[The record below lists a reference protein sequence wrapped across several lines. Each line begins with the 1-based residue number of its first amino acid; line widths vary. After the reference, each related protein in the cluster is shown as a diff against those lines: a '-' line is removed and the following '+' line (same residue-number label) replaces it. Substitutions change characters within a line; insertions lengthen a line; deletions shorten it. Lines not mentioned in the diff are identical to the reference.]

1 MAEMNA
7 ADFAKELLRS
17 CQNAKPYDKKADSKS
32 NDMAQLNILLSKFT
46 KSFEAN
52 FKRMENYFNQT
63 AAAAKNNQKNSEE
76 SDKLTKMQIDAYKGN
91 KLKKNTEAEQNYFKQ
106 NKKVGEQILKF
117 GKAALEKGSI
127 YVHDVGAH
135 KFLNA
140 INTALGGV
148 NPFDPTKMF
157 TAEFYKNI
165 EESIGSAA
173 TTANEAIK
181 TAPPADTK
189 EPSKGGTG
197 GGGSGL
203 RFDDYDPVELSVAF
217 NRISKVQ
224 NLITKVESA
233 LFGLG
238 EKQKGIQELAFG
250 GIIKNEV
257 AFMSASREAAFEL
270 GNVTKETQGL
280 LTANE
285 KIGRT
290 VSETGADRDDFQQN
304 YLKNLKA
311 GVKNIKTAQQIAVSQ
326 LNTEKQLGMAAGDL
340 NETFRDFAVAG
351 RMNEGQIADMGRGM
365 REVARNT
372 GLTGES
378 LKAAVSSSKSFT
390 ENLRKAATLTATA
403 SKNVLE
409 ATANFQKLGVA
420 EAGGELLKKLTS
432 STDLLMDSTSK
443 TATFLYMAAGSAG
456 KIGELQKG
464 TLLKSKQ
471 GIKELAKGME
481 NVLKKFGVSSLEA
494 VDQLSDEAKVSINFQ
509 LKTTLG
515 VELGEA
521 RSLIEAVKETGKTF
535 GDRLE
540 DVQKKLN
547 GNITAEEKI
556 AILEEKRR
564 LETSK
569 SLEVLTALDEA
580 AKGAKDMNQALSTFS
595 KRKGEFEND
604 IKAMGGSFTDGI
616 DAARTAINTSLKS
629 INEGLLKAGK
639 QQIKIDT
646 SEIENAL
653 KDPTA
658 LRELSA
664 KLSKGEQQLATA
676 QKSQLD
682 PIKQTEQTLR
692 EYNDFFRSY
701 SSSIITGVLGTIGAI
716 GVGTIAVVGI
726 LTMISLQIMGIWK
739 SLTGFV
745 KFGNKSTTESKPG
758 WVEYLAARIKGAM
771 RSVIPAAPAM
781 PSAGPA
787 APAPAATAA
796 TAAANAAPGA
806 AASTSSLKSIGKTM
820 LTSAAQITA
829 VLGPLLL
836 LIAATTL
843 LVSYMIKKFDIKPA
857 DVMFASIGLGVLL
870 LAAGGIMY
878 ALTQGEKDTEKK
890 TGGMMV
896 SAKALGKMALMGI
909 ILTLASGVIVTLMGG
924 IFAIVQGV
932 LKSTKFKAGDGFKA
946 SQGLMELFMI
956 SGALFAAMAG
966 MFQVVE
972 NGSNLFGPKIWKS
985 IGLMLLL
992 GLGLYLFG
1000 GALVQFMA
1008 SMVQFTQSVLQSMKL
1023 DSKEILNVAAKLGAM
1038 AVVLGVLV
1046 GVILMFAGA
1055 VKLLGLMLPN
1065 MTFTISIAPLASGAL
1080 LQLAGAMA
1088 ILLVGMLAFAAI
1100 GYLFGP
1106 DLITNVATGAAAVAI
1121 VALTMLIIAGSIIG
1135 LAAGI
1140 TALVASAPSTG
1151 IVAALAP
1158 AATTQLVIFAVIVAA
1173 LAIGMMFFASVINS
1187 GGVNIGA
1194 IMQAVGI
1201 TVAIMLAAGLIA
1213 GVLMV
1218 GLWGIIALGTQIA
1231 GMTVAASY
1239 AWMAAGA
1246 LLLLGAAL
1254 GVLMVGMAFLVD
1266 AVSKSRLKLEQIV
1279 YTSLVVAALAIGV
1292 GLIGAAVG
1300 FGVLGLISL
1309 GATAGPFA
1317 AAAQNA
1323 GIGLLMIVAGVAILS
1338 AGILLLWA
1346 ASSLLSTDV
1355 LLKVTTTFALL
1366 TLALVTVAIGAVIS
1380 TYALLQIGVAGF
1392 LFMVA
1397 ASLGTL
1403 GLLFISLGL
1412 EMIAGSLTAKSPKGH
1427 TLEEILN
1434 IIIENLYIFDY
1445 LVETMEEVAYAF
1457 MAIIPSLS
1465 QATIAAAM
1473 VFVWGVLFGIASF
1486 LAYLGFIGISIGLTL
1501 IERSIGLVQPQI
1513 EGLHANL
1520 DFINTTI
1527 PEVFRALANAFSVMA
1542 ASLAVIIIA
1551 ASLLGAV
1558 ALIAWLEWP
1567 ALLTGLGAVAVMVI
1581 LLGLSTFAIGSAIKS
1596 TGLDSRGQDLKNWS
1610 GIFSDIAKIMIDMS
1624 AALIAFSNAMI
1635 SFSFAMFFMGGSTI
1649 RKNEKTGAETTVI
1662 GIILADIFNALDV
1675 MVGRLEKVDL
1685 DPTELK
1691 KMAEKTQ
1698 LIGEMMKVM
1707 ASVIQSFAKD
1717 VLPLFQR
1724 SMVQFVSM
1732 SSSTIDQ
1739 IIAAKNDIEKKL
1751 PQAFGV
1757 MVTIGEQFAEA
1768 VADLGPAINS
1778 IDKAKK
1784 LGEISKVL
1792 GEMMINFAYN
1802 LPYIRQGAENLIK
1815 QSKEQD
1821 GFRAKI
1827 QPVQN
1832 TLAEGIEALKLIID
1846 TISPKIQSL
1855 TIDESLG
1862 KKLNI
1867 ASSALG
1873 DLGKSFSELA
1883 KVVNMFVG
1891 GVFSS
1896 GELVTFAA
1904 NKDKYKT
1911 DMTNALDAIVLLLT
1925 AANTSLAKEKNFDA
1939 LPKKLATMGEATKNM
1954 GKALEAFK
1962 DNAKLFTSRK
1972 LAKDFEKIKTD
1983 ASDPKTNV
1991 AKNFLEFVFNSFVK
2005 PIMAQNANPT
2015 KVLKALEVVSASG
2028 KATEAMASILDKFGK
2043 EFGKLFASKNIK
2055 NINNMISEVT
2065 KDADIGNLG
2074 VFIRDFIQFI
2084 DKKIISELIK
2094 VNFDNILD
2102 SQDVLVELPKVID
2115 GLVSL
2120 FRSFGELTRFAQ
2132 SKELKRSG
2140 DQKTAID
2147 VLNAWTT
2154 GKEGQELGQA
2164 IAKFMTFAQ
2173 DKLLKP
2179 IVGVLGTINLDTMM
2193 DASDAMKT
2201 ISDVIINLQK
2211 AMVSFGELGAMLTK
2225 QKGSGANATTY
2236 AKELQ
2241 KFMKDLQTPE
2251 TVESLGMIPD
2261 FMKFVT
2267 DNILRPIVDV
2277 NQASNIAPEDLKD
2290 AATTLEVI
2298 PQIFS
2303 GLSNMMKNFDS
2314 TFSKTVSA
2322 GSWADPSSWFQTQ
2335 KQIADFIPE
2344 AIKAAKEFGKNEK
2357 GIKELFS
2364 IIATTMIDPIFDSN
2378 LPPGDI
2384 KEAGEAYSSLSE
2396 LLPKFASFMMEMEA
2410 NLSGINFNGVGQII
2424 QNLSSI
2430 SSINGSGLVEHFANA
2445 NDYLTTLL
2453 GTMEATLEKMTR
2465 VMDIN
2470 AQINGLGGKITVGSP
2485 VATVQNNAPG
2495 AAGGATAVAATST
2508 PQVATV
2514 PTSPTTATATT
2525 NPAVNATVNNTS
2537 VANAPST
2544 IQEANSKSI
2553 NDNLV
2558 SAVNLLSQILNAT
2571 NAQGGS
2577 ALSGKSGTKTAS
2589 TGSGMAGGA
2598 GNALGGTSDTTS
2610 A

>member
-1 MAEMNA
+1 M
-7 ADFAKELLRS
+7 
-17 CQNAKPYDKKADSKS
+17 
-32 NDMAQLNILLSKFT
+32 
-46 KSFEAN
+46 
-52 FKRMENYFNQT
+52 
-63 AAAAKNNQKNSEE
+63 
-76 SDKLTKMQIDAYKGN
+76 
-91 KLKKNTEAEQNYFKQ
+91 
-106 NKKVGEQILKF
+106 
-117 GKAALEKGSI
+117 
-127 YVHDVGAH
+127 
-135 KFLNA
+135 
-140 INTALGGV
+140 
-148 NPFDPTKMF
+148 
-157 TAEFYKNI
+157 
-165 EESIGSAA
+165 
-173 TTANEAIK
+173 
-181 TAPPADTK
+181 
-189 EPSKGGTG
+189 
-197 GGGSGL
+197 
-203 RFDDYDPVELSVAF
+203 
-217 NRISKVQ
+217 
-224 NLITKVESA
+224 ITKVESA

-535 GDRLE
+535 GDRLD

-716 GVGTIAVVGI
+716 GIGTIAVVGI
-726 LTMISLQIMGIWK
+726 LTMISLEILAIYK
-739 SLTGFV
+739 ALTGFV

-781 PSAGPA
+781 PSAGTA
-787 APAPAATAA
+787 GPAPAATAT

-857 DVMFASIGLGVLL
+857 DVMFASIGLGILL

-890 TGGMMV
+890 TGGKMV

-924 IFAIVQGV
+924 IFAIVHGV
-932 LKSTKFKAGDGFKA
+932 LKSTKFKAGEGFKA

-1065 MTFTISIAPLASGAL
+1065 MTFTISIAPLASGTL

-1140 TALVASAPSTG
+1140 TALSGMVGTMEAGLGLVPVAAWELTVFAA
-1151 IVAALAP
+1151 IVAILAIAMVFFAGAINAVGLDINEVLKALAVVV
-1158 AATTQLVIFAVIVAA
+1158 VI
-1173 LAIGMMFFASVINS
+1173 
-1187 GGVNIGA
+1187 
-1194 IMQAVGI
+1194 
-1201 TVAIMLAAGLIA
+1201 TLAAALIA
-1213 GVLMV
+1213 GVLLL
-1218 GLWGIIALGTQIA
+1218 GLWGILALAGQMALATAAVAFIPQAVLTLIALAIVLG
-1231 GMTVAASY
+1231 
-1239 AWMAAGA
+1239 
-1246 LLLLGAAL
+1246 LL
-1254 GVLMVGMAFLVD
+1254 MYGMALLVD
-1266 AVSKSRLKLEQIV
+1266 AVSKSKVDLGQIM

-1317 AAAQNA
+1317 VAAQNA
-1323 GIGLLMIVAGVAILS
+1323 GIGLLMIVAGVVILS

-1346 ASSLLSTDV
+1346 ASLLLSTDI

-1380 TYALLQIGVAGF
+1380 TYALLQIGVAGL
-1392 LFMVA
+1392 LFVIA
-1397 ASLGTL
+1397 ASIGTL
-1403 GLLFISLGL
+1403 GLFFISAGL
-1412 EMIAGSLTAKSPKGH
+1412 EMIASSLTAKNPNGH
-1427 TLEEILN
+1427 TLEETLN
-1434 IIIENLYIFDY
+1434 ILIDKLYVFDY
-1445 LVETMEEVAYAF
+1445 LVEAMEEVAYAF
-1457 MAIIPSLS
+1457 LAVIPSLV

-1473 VFVWGVLFGIASF
+1473 VGTWGVLFGIASF
-1486 LAYLGFIGISIGLTL
+1486 IAYLGFIGMSIGLTL

-1527 PEVFRALANAFSVMA
+1527 PEVFRALAHSFSVMA

-1551 ASLLGAV
+1551 ATLLGVVAV
-1558 ALIAWLEWP
+1558 GAYAVWPFLLI
-1567 ALLTGLGAVAVMVI
+1567 GLGAIAAMVI

-1596 TGLDSRGQDLKNWS
+1596 TGLDSRGEDLKNWS

-1707 ASVIQSFAKD
+1707 ASVIQSFAKN

-1784 LGEISKVL
+1784 LGEISKAL

-1802 LPYIRQGAENLIK
+1802 LPYIAQGAQNLID
-1815 QSKEQD
+1815 QSKGD
-1821 GFRAKI
+1821 GYLWDYK
-1827 QPVQN
+1827 PVQDV
-1832 TLAEGIEALKLIID
+1832 LASGIDAMKLIID

-1925 AANTSLAKEKNFDA
+1925 AANTSLAKMKNFDA

-1962 DNAKLFTSRK
+1962 DSSKLFTSRK

-1991 AKNFLEFVFNSFVK
+1991 AKNFLEFVFDSFVK
-2005 PIMAQNANPT
+2005 PIMDQNANPT

-2147 VLNAWTT
+2147 VLNAWTK
-2154 GKEGQELGQA
+2154 GKDGQELGKA
-2164 IAKFMTFAQ
+2164 IANFMTFAQ
-2173 DKLLKP
+2173 DQLLKP

-2251 TVESLGMIPD
+2251 TGKTLGMIPD

-2314 TFSKTVSA
+2314 TFSKTVST
-2322 GSWADPSSWFQTQ
+2322 GSWADPSSWGQTQ
-2335 KQIADFIPE
+2335 KQIADFIPD

-2364 IIATTMIDPIFDSN
+2364 IIATTMVDPIFDSN

>member
-46 KSFEAN
+46 KSFDAN
-52 FKRMENYFNQT
+52 FKKMENYLNQI

-76 SDKLTKMQIDAYKGN
+76 SAKLTKMQIDAYKGN

-106 NKKVGEQILKF
+106 NKKVGDAALRYYK
-117 GKAALEKGSI
+117 KALEKGSI

-135 KFLNA
+135 KFLHA
-140 INTALGGV
+140 INTALRGA
-148 NPFDPTKMF
+148 NPFGEIDISKMF
-157 TAEFYKNI
+157 TAEFYKSI
-165 EESIGSAA
+165 EDGIGSAA

-181 TAPPADTK
+181 KEPPADAK
-189 EPSKGGTG
+189 KPPSKGGG
-197 GGGSGL
+197 EDKEVHLSEH
-203 RFDDYDPVELSVAF
+203 DPLETSASMIRIAKVLS
-217 NRISKVQ
+217 
-224 NLITKVESA
+224 LINKVESA

-238 EKQKGIQELAFG
+238 EKQKGIQELTFG
-250 GIIKNEV
+250 GLVKNEV

-270 GNVTKETQGL
+270 GNATKETQGL

-311 GVKNIKTAQQIAVSQ
+311 GVKNIKTAQQITVSQ
-326 LNTEKQLGMAAGDL
+326 LNTERQLGMAAGDL

-456 KIGELQKG
+456 KIGDLQKG

-535 GDRLE
+535 GDRLD

-716 GVGTIAVVGI
+716 GIGTIAVVGI
-726 LTMISLQIMGIWK
+726 LTMISLQVMGIMK
-739 SLTGFV
+739 ALDGFLFLS
-745 KFGNKSTTESKPG
+745 KKPTTESKPG
-758 WVEYLAARIKGAM
+758 WVEYLAARIKAAI
-771 RSVIPAAPAM
+771 RSVIPAAPTISGGGTTGTSPVAT
-781 PSAGPA
+781 
-787 APAPAATAA
+787 TAA
-796 TAAANAAPGA
+796 NAANAAPGA
-806 AASTSSLKSIGKTM
+806 AASTSSLKSIGTTM

-857 DVMFASIGLGVLL
+857 DVMFASIGLGILL

-890 TGGMMV
+890 TGGKMI

-924 IFAIVQGV
+924 IFAIVHGV
-932 LKSTKFKAGDGFKA
+932 LKSTKFKAGEGFKA

-956 SGALFAAMAG
+956 SGALFAAIAG
-966 MFQVVE
+966 LFHVVE
-972 NGSNLFGPKIWKS
+972 NGSNLFGAKIWKS

-1008 SMVQFTQSVLQSMKL
+1008 SMVQFVQSVLQSMKL
-1023 DSKEILNVAAKLGAM
+1023 DAKEILNVAAKLGAM

-1046 GVILMFAGA
+1046 GVILMIAGA
-1055 VKLLGLMLPN
+1055 VKLLALMFPN
-1065 MTFTISIAPLASGAL
+1065 MTFTISVAPLASGAL

-1100 GYLFGP
+1100 GYLFGA
-1106 DLITNVATGAAAVAI
+1106 DLIANIAIGAAAVI
-1121 VALTMLIIAGSIIG
+1121 IMALAMLIIAAAIIG
-1135 LAAGI
+1135 LAAGVS
-1140 TALVASAPSTG
+1140 ALSSTVKESALA
-1151 IVAALAP
+1151 AALAP
-1158 AATTQLVIFAVIVAA
+1158 LASWQLIIFSLVVAG
-1173 LAIGMMFFASVINS
+1173 LAIAMMVFATLINS
-1187 GGVNIGA
+1187 SGVDVGA
-1194 IMQAVGI
+1194 IMQAVLI
-1201 TVAIMLAAGLIA
+1201 VTVVMLACALIA
-1213 GVLMV
+1213 GVLML
-1218 GLWGIIALGTQIA
+1218 GLWGIIALGSQIA
-1231 GMTVAASY
+1231 GMQVAASY
-1239 AWMAAGA
+1239 AWLAAGA
-1246 LLLLGAAL
+1246 LILLGIAL
-1254 GVLMVGMAFLVD
+1254 GLLMFGMALLVD
-1266 AVSKSRLKLEQIV
+1266 IVSRSNLKLESIV
-1279 YTSLVVAALAIGV
+1279 YTVSVIVALALGV
-1292 GLIGAAVG
+1292 GLIGAAIG
-1300 FGVLGLISL
+1300 FGLMGLIQLQTKAGPFLAAAGNAAIGLGLI
-1309 GATAGPFA
+1309 A
-1317 AAAQNA
+1317 
-1323 GIGLLMIVAGVAILS
+1323 IGVAIVT

-1346 ASSLLSTDV
+1346 ASELLSTDI
-1355 LLKVTTTFALL
+1355 LLKVATTFTLL
-1366 TLALVTVAIGAVIS
+1366 TLALVAIAIGAVLSALALVVIAAAGVS
-1380 TYALLQIGVAGF
+1380 FIYA
-1392 LFMVA
+1392 A
-1397 ASLGTL
+1397 ALGTL
-1403 GLLFISLGL
+1403 GLFFISTGL
-1412 EMIAGSLTAKSPKGH
+1412 EMISDSITAKNPKGH
-1427 TLEEILN
+1427 TLEETLN
-1434 IIIENLYIFDY
+1434 ILIENLYIFDY
-1445 LVETMEEVAYAF
+1445 FVEVMEEIASSF
-1457 MAIIPSLS
+1457 MSVIPSLS
-1465 QATIAAAM
+1465 QATISAAM
-1473 VFVWGVLFGIASF
+1473 IFVWGVLFGVASV
-1486 LAYLGFIGISIGLTL
+1486 LAYVGLLSISVGLGYLNAGFGFITEVVNSLYDK
-1501 IERSIGLVQPQI
+1501 IEFLR
-1513 EGLHANL
+1513 
-1520 DFINTTI
+1520 DRI
-1527 PEVFRALANAFSVMA
+1527 PEVFRGLASAFIVMA
-1542 ASLAVIIIA
+1542 SSLAVIIIA
-1551 ASLLGAV
+1551 ASLLGA
-1558 ALIAWLEWP
+1558 IAIAAAYQWP
-1567 ALLTGLGAVAVMVI
+1567 ALVTGLGLIAVMI
-1581 LLGLSTFAIGSAIKS
+1581 IGLGFATYAITGAIKQ
-1596 TGLDSRGQDLKNWS
+1596 TGLDSKGEELKKWS

-1624 AALIAFSNAMI
+1624 TALMAFSRAMSSL
-1635 SFSFAMFFMGGSTI
+1635 SFSMFFMGGSSI
-1649 RKNEKTGAETTVI
+1649 RKNEKTGEETTVI
-1662 GIILADIFNALDV
+1662 GIILADIFNALEM
-1675 MVGRLEKVDL
+1675 MVERLQKVDL
-1685 DPTELK
+1685 DPAELK
-1691 KMAEKTQ
+1691 KMSEKTQ
-1698 LIGEMMKVM
+1698 IIGEMMKEM
-1707 ASVIQSFAKD
+1707 SKVIASFAKY
-1717 VLPLFQR
+1717 VLPIFQK
-1724 SMVQFVSM
+1724 SIMQLITG

-1739 IIAAKNDIEKKL
+1739 IIASENDIRNKL
-1751 PQAFGV
+1751 PKVFGV
-1757 MVTIGEQFAEA
+1757 VIYIGEQFAQA
-1768 VADLGPAINS
+1768 VADMGLALNS
-1778 IDKAKK
+1778 VDKAKK
-1784 LGEISKVL
+1784 LGELSKAI
-1792 GEMMINFAYN
+1792 GEMMTNFAYN

-1821 GFRAKI
+1821 GWRAKI

-1867 ASSALG
+1867 ASSVLV
-1873 DLGKSFSELA
+1873 DLGKSFSELG
-1883 KVVNMFVG
+1883 KVVNMFVSG
-1891 GVFSS
+1891 YVSS
-1896 GELVTFAA
+1896 GELAEFTK
-1904 NKDKYKT
+1904 NKEKYKN
-1911 DMTNALDAIVLLLT
+1911 DMTSALNAIVELLT
-1925 AANTSLAKEKNFDA
+1925 AADTKLAKMKNFDA

-1962 DNAKLFTSRK
+1962 DSSKVFTSKKLTKDLQK
-1972 LAKDFEKIKTD
+1972 LAAEGKKP
-1983 ASDPKTNV
+1983 ATNV
-1991 AKNFLEFVFNSFVK
+1991 AALFIGFVYDSFVQ
-2005 PIMAQNANPT
+2005 PILDKAGNPA
-2015 KVLKALEVVSASG
+2015 KVTQALEAVSASA
-2028 KATEAMASILDKFGK
+2028 KATEAVASVLDKFGK
-2043 EFGKLFASKNIK
+2043 DFGKLFASKNIE
-2055 NINNMISEVT
+2055 NISKMIGEVT
-2065 KDADIGNLG
+2065 KDAGIVNLG
-2074 VFIRDFIQFI
+2074 KFLGDFFKFI
-2084 DKKIISELIK
+2084 DTKILAEINKI
-2094 VNFDNILD
+2094 NFDNILN

-2140 DQKTAID
+2140 NQKTAID

-2154 GKEGQELGQA
+2154 GTEGQQLGQA
-2164 IAKFMTFAQ
+2164 IANFMTFAQ
-2173 DKLLKP
+2173 DQLLKP
-2179 IVGVLGTINLDTMM
+2179 IVGVMGKINLDTMM

-2201 ISDVIINLQK
+2201 ISDVMTNLQK

-2236 AKELQ
+2236 AKQLTQ
-2241 KFMKDLQTPE
+2241 FMNDLQRPGTGE
-2251 TVESLGMIPD
+2251 ALGLLPD
-2261 FMKFVT
+2261 FFT
-2267 DNILRPIVDV
+2267 FISGHLL
-2277 NQASNIAPEDLKD
+2277 APLVKIDTGGIGPEELKV
-2290 AATTLEVI
+2290 AAETLETIPKVI
-2298 PQIFS
+2298 TS
-2303 GLSNMMKNFDS
+2303 LANMMKSFDQ
-2314 TFSKTVSA
+2314 TFSGGTKNVGGKSV
-2322 GSWADPSSWFQTQ
+2322 
-2335 KQIADFIPE
+2335 KQVADFIP
-2344 AIKAAKEFGKNEK
+2344 KATEMATELGKHTESIGK
-2357 GIKELFS
+2357 LFKTIS
-2364 IIATTMIDPIFDSN
+2364 EGLIDPIFNYN
-2378 LPPGDI
+2378 LPPGDV
-2384 KEAGEAYSSLSE
+2384 KEAGDSYAALSE
-2396 LLPKFASFMMEMEA
+2396 LLPKFASFMMAMEA
-2410 NLSGINFNGVGQII
+2410 NLSGINFNGVGKII

-2470 AQINGLGGKITVGSP
+2470 AKINGLGAQITVGSP
-2485 VATVQNNAPG
+2485 VATVQNNAAG

-2514 PTSPTTATATT
+2514 PTSPTTATAPGS
-2525 NPAVNATVNNTS
+2525 PAVAASINNTTVS
-2537 VANAPST
+2537 NTPST

-2558 SAVNLLSQILNAT
+2558 SAVNLLSQILSAT

-2577 ALSGKSGTKTAS
+2577 ALSGSGGTRTAS
-2589 TGSGMAGGA
+2589 TGAGMAGGA

>member
-140 INTALGGV
+140 INTALGGA

-189 EPSKGGTG
+189 EPSKGGS
-197 GGGSGL
+197 GGSGL
-203 RFDDYDPVELSVAF
+203 RFDEYDPVELSVAF
-217 NRISKVQ
+217 NRINKVQ
-224 NLITKVESA
+224 NMIGKVESA

-311 GVKNIKTAQQIAVSQ
+311 GVKNIKTAQQITVSQ

-716 GVGTIAVVGI
+716 GIGTIAVVGI
-726 LTMISLQIMGIWK
+726 LTMISLEIMAIYK
-739 SLTGFV
+739 ALTGFIT
-745 KFGNKSTTESKPG
+745 FGKKSPTESKPG

-781 PSAGPA
+781 PGTGPA
-787 APAPAATAA
+787 APAPAATTA

-1008 SMVQFTQSVLQSMKL
+1008 SLVQFTQSVLQSMKL

-1065 MTFTISIAPLASGAL
+1065 ISFTISMAPIASLSL
-1080 LQLAGAMA
+1080 LQLAGVMA

-1106 DLITNVATGAAAVAI
+1106 DLITNVAIGAGAI
-1121 VALTMLIIAGSIIG
+1121 AIMSLAILLIAGSIVG

-1346 ASSLLSTDV
+1346 ASLLLSTDI

-1445 LVETMEEVAYAF
+1445 LVEAMEEVAYAF

-1685 DPTELK
+1685 DPSELK

-1867 ASSALG
+1867 ASSALV

-1896 GELVTFAA
+1896 GELATFAA
-1904 NKDKYKT
+1904 NKEKYKN
-1911 DMTNALDAIVLLLT
+1911 DMTSALNAIVELLT
-1925 AANTSLAKEKNFDA
+1925 AADTKLAKMKNFDA

-1962 DNAKLFTSRK
+1962 DSSKVFTSKKLTKDLQK
-1972 LAKDFEKIKTD
+1972 LAAEGKKP
-1983 ASDPKTNV
+1983 ATNV
-1991 AKNFLEFVFNSFVK
+1991 AALFIGFVYDSFVQ
-2005 PIMAQNANPT
+2005 PILDKAGNPA
-2015 KVLKALEVVSASG
+2015 KVTQALEAVSASA
-2028 KATEAMASILDKFGK
+2028 KATEAVASVLDKFGK
-2043 EFGKLFASKNIK
+2043 DFGKLFASKNIE
-2055 NINNMISEVT
+2055 NISKMIGEVT
-2065 KDADIGNLG
+2065 KDAGIVNLG
-2074 VFIRDFIQFI
+2074 KFLGDFFKFI
-2084 DKKIISELIK
+2084 DTKILAEINKI
-2094 VNFDNILD
+2094 NFDNILN

-2140 DQKTAID
+2140 NQKTAID

-2154 GKEGQELGQA
+2154 GTESQQLAQT

-2173 DKLLKP
+2173 NHLLQP
-2179 IVGVLGTINLDTMM
+2179 IVEVMGKIKLDTMM

-2201 ISDVIINLQK
+2201 ISDVMINLQK

-2236 AKELQ
+2236 AKQLTQ
-2241 KFMKDLQTPE
+2241 FMNDLQHPGSGPE
-2251 TVESLGMIPD
+2251 KALGLLPD
-2261 FMKFVT
+2261 FFT
-2267 DNILRPIVDV
+2267 FISGHLL
-2277 NQASNIAPEDLKD
+2277 APLVKIDTGGIGPEELKV
-2290 AATTLEVI
+2290 AAETLETIPKVI
-2298 PQIFS
+2298 TS
-2303 GLSNMMKNFDS
+2303 LANMMKSFDQ
-2314 TFSKTVSA
+2314 TFSGGTKDVGGKSV
-2322 GSWADPSSWFQTQ
+2322 
-2335 KQIADFIPE
+2335 KQVADFIP
-2344 AIKAAKEFGKNEK
+2344 KATEMATELGKHTESIGK
-2357 GIKELFS
+2357 LFKTIS
-2364 IIATTMIDPIFDSN
+2364 EGLIDPIFNYN
-2378 LPPGDI
+2378 LPPGDV
-2384 KEAGEAYSSLSE
+2384 KEAGDSYAALSE
-2396 LLPKFASFMMEMEA
+2396 LLPKFASFMMAMEA

-2470 AQINGLGGKITVGSP
+2470 AKINGLGGQITVGSP
-2485 VATVQNNAPG
+2485 VATVQNNAAG

-2577 ALSGKSGTKTAS
+2577 ALSGSGGTRTAS
-2589 TGSGMAGGA
+2589 TGAGMAGGA

>member
-1 MAEMNA
+1 
-7 ADFAKELLRS
+7 
-17 CQNAKPYDKKADSKS
+17 
-32 NDMAQLNILLSKFT
+32 
-46 KSFEAN
+46 
-52 FKRMENYFNQT
+52 
-63 AAAAKNNQKNSEE
+63 
-76 SDKLTKMQIDAYKGN
+76 
-91 KLKKNTEAEQNYFKQ
+91 
-106 NKKVGEQILKF
+106 
-117 GKAALEKGSI
+117 
-127 YVHDVGAH
+127 
-135 KFLNA
+135 
-140 INTALGGV
+140 
-148 NPFDPTKMF
+148 
-157 TAEFYKNI
+157 
-165 EESIGSAA
+165 
-173 TTANEAIK
+173 
-181 TAPPADTK
+181 
-189 EPSKGGTG
+189 
-197 GGGSGL
+197 
-203 RFDDYDPVELSVAF
+203 
-217 NRISKVQ
+217 
-224 NLITKVESA
+224 
-233 LFGLG
+233 
-238 EKQKGIQELAFG
+238 
-250 GIIKNEV
+250 
-257 AFMSASREAAFEL
+257 MSASREAAFEL

-456 KIGELQKG
+456 KIGDLQKG

-535 GDRLE
+535 GDRLD

-701 SSSIITGVLGTIGAI
+701 SSSIISGVLGTIGAI
-716 GVGTIAVVGI
+716 GIGTIAVVGI
-726 LTMISLQIMGIWK
+726 LTMISLQIMSIMN
-739 SLTGFV
+739 SIRGFV

-781 PSAGPA
+781 PGAGPA

-1008 SMVQFTQSVLQSMKL
+1008 SLVQFTQSVLQSMKL

-1106 DLITNVATGAAAVAI
+1106 DLITNVAIGAGAI
-1121 VALTMLIIAGSIIG
+1121 AIMSLAILLIAGSIVG

-1445 LVETMEEVAYAF
+1445 LVEAMEEVAYAF

-1732 SSSTIDQ
+1732 SSSTVDQ
-1739 IIAAKNDIEKKL
+1739 ILAAKNDILVKL
-1751 PQAFGV
+1751 PQVFAI
-1757 MVTIGEQFAEA
+1757 MVDIGEKFAEG

-1792 GEMMINFAYN
+1792 GEMMTNFAYN
-1802 LPYIRQGAENLIK
+1802 LPYIAQGAQNLID
-1815 QSKEQD
+1815 QSEGD
-1821 GFRAKI
+1821 GFWDYE
-1827 QPVQN
+1827 PVQN
-1832 TLAEGIEALKLIID
+1832 TLANGIDAMKLIID

-1925 AANTSLAKEKNFDA
+1925 AANTSLAKMKNFDA

-1962 DNAKLFTSRK
+1962 DSSKVFTSKKLTKDLQK
-1972 LAKDFEKIKTD
+1972 LAAEGKKP
-1983 ASDPKTNV
+1983 ATNV
-1991 AKNFLEFVFNSFVK
+1991 AALFIGFVYDSFVQ
-2005 PIMAQNANPT
+2005 PILDKAGNPA
-2015 KVLKALEVVSASG
+2015 KVTQALEAVSASA
-2028 KATEAMASILDKFGK
+2028 KATEAVASVLDKFGK
-2043 EFGKLFASKNIK
+2043 DFGKLFASKNIE
-2055 NINNMISEVT
+2055 NISKMISEVT
-2065 KDADIGNLG
+2065 KDAGIVNLG
-2074 VFIRDFIQFI
+2074 KFLGDFFKFI
-2084 DKKIISELIK
+2084 DTKILAEINKI
-2094 VNFDNILD
+2094 NFDNILN

-2147 VLNAWTT
+2147 VLNAWTK
-2154 GKEGQELGQA
+2154 GKDGQELGKA
-2164 IAKFMTFAQ
+2164 IANFMTFAQ
-2173 DKLLKP
+2173 DQLLKP

-2251 TVESLGMIPD
+2251 TGKTLGMIPD

-2314 TFSKTVSA
+2314 TFSKTVST
-2322 GSWADPSSWFQTQ
+2322 GSWADPSSWGQTQ
-2335 KQIADFIPE
+2335 KQIADFIPD

-2364 IIATTMIDPIFDSN
+2364 IIATTMVDPIFDSN